1 MTINEE
7 QGRLWTIGHETS
19 LLVSTERSSTLT
31 DIKLSEAASQLMK
44 TRGLGELAEKMG
56 IQLLELGSEYSKAT
70 MPAAGN
76 RQPLGLVNGGAYL
89 VLGETLGSISANV
102 WAHSMDRV
110 AVGIEISASHTRS
123 CKEGTVTAECRAI
136 SLGKTLT
143 VHEIICRDD
152 AGERLSTVR
161 ITNLIRDRKS

>member
-1 MTINEE
+1 M
-7 QGRLWTIGHETS
+7 Q
-19 LLVSTERSSTLT
+19 
-31 DIKLSEAASQLMK
+31 

-56 IQLLELGSEYSKAT
+56 IQLMELSSEFSKAT
-70 MPAAGN
+70 MPAIGN

-102 WAHSMDRV
+102 WAHGLDRV
-110 AVGIEISASHTRS
+110 AVGIEISASHSRS
-123 CKEGTVTAECRAI
+123 CREGTVTAECRAI

-152 AGERLSTVR
+152 QGERLSTIR
-161 ITNLIRDRKS
+161 ITNLIRERKD